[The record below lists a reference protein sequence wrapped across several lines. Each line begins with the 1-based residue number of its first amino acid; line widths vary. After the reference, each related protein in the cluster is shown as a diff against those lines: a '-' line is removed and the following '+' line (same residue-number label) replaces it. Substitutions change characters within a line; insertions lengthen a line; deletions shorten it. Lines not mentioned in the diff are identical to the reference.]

1 MTASSSRHRALPTP
15 CELEEGVLADLLG
28 YQIVQAELATHRM
41 YMQHIGEPMQLK
53 AIEFTILMLLLANR
67 EVTGKRLCDA
77 LALSAPNLTIL
88 IDRLQ
93 ERDLIQ
99 RVRSE
104 TDRRFQYLNLTIAG
118 LALASRAQ
126 REAATMEDELKDVLS
141 TAEHAMLVELLSK
154 VARHRP

>member
-1 MTASSSRHRALPTP
+1 MTAMSRPRSVPVP
-15 CELEEGVLADLLG
+15 CELEEGLLAELLG
-28 YQIVQAELATHRM
+28 YQIVQAELATHRV

-53 AIEFTILMLLLANR
+53 AIEFTILMLLLANS

-118 LALASRAQ
+118 LALATRAQ
-126 REAATMEDELKDVLS
+126 QE
-141 TAEHAMLVELLSK
+141 
-154 VARHRP
+154 